1 VSVEAADSLSLAES
15 ISGKQWWLLEAI
27 KTTLG

>member
-1 VSVEAADSLSLAES
+1 VSLEVADNLILAES

-27 KTTLG
+27 KTTVG